1 MRRKLLHKHVPPYF
15 HFWNVRGCT
24 LPKSAGAGLI
34 SNHANRPEKRQ
45 WGHGGRVG
53 TGWAL
58 MAFSRAFAP
67 PHPNHA
73 VQHQPGPRH
82 PHVGSKA
89 WCHHG
94 DIQNRLWASSLLY
107 ISEQRISSS
116 FLLSLLWTEDR
127 PNLVAL
133 ASFCSKVLKGVFVA
147 APWLSWRWVISW
159 GGGVHSGGTSRV
171 QSPNPMH
178 WLNWLQAVHWV
189 WRRNKRKSYIY
200 NSLMRG
206 TLSPSRK
213 LPSHLLWNA
222 VLPDLFLLHWRKRRE
237 LQLRGGGGEEIQF
250 SVFLPAYIYIPI
262 VTSRSRIIKPISIF
276 ISNRMCCWEQPTF
289 LFRKCLA
296 GYK

>member
-159 GGGVHSGGTSRV
+159 GGGFIVGGPPECRAQTQCIGWTGFRQFTGYGEGTRGRAIYTTLWWEEPSPLAGSSQATSSGMLCYLTCFSCAGG
-171 QSPNPMH
+171 
-178 WLNWLQAVHWV
+178 
-189 WRRNKRKSYIY
+189 
-200 NSLMRG
+200 RG
-206 TLSPSRK
+206 GSC
-213 LPSHLLWNA
+213 NC
-222 VLPDLFLLHWRKRRE
+222 
-237 LQLRGGGGEEIQF
+237 GGGGGRRF
-250 SVFLPAYIYIPI
+250 SFLCFCLH
-262 VTSRSRIIKPISIF
+262 IS
-276 ISNRMCCWEQPTF
+276 TF
-289 LFRKCLA
+289 LL
-296 GYK
+296 